1 MTTYEIALMPGDG
14 IGVDVT
20 QEGVKVLNRL
30 ADLHGGIQFS
40 FTDYPY
46 GCGYYLEH
54 GKMMDDDALDRLRQ
68 HHAIFLGAC
77 GFPGVP
83 DHISLWGMLLSIRK
97 AFDLWVNLRPV
108 RLLPGITGPLAE
120 RTAEDIDFVIIR
132 ENTEGEYAG
141 VGGRVQVGTAHEVA
155 SQTAVF
161 TRHATERIIRYAFEY
176 ARENGRGAVQSATKS
191 NACQYSMVFWDEVF
205 AEVSREFP
213 DVESSHYHVDA
224 LSARFV
230 THPHTLDVVVG
241 SNLFADILSDLGGAL
256 MGSLGLPPSAN
267 VNPDGD
273 YPGVF
278 EPVHG
283 SAPDIAGKGIAN
295 PLATIWSAA
304 MMLDDLGEIKAAQQI
319 MQAIEQVTSEGR
331 VRTPD
336 LGGTST
342 TQDMGDAVAAALE
355 NEKYPGYEG

>member
-1 MTTYEIALMPGDG
+1 MNTYEIALVPGDG

-20 QEGVKVLNRL
+20 REAVRVLKRFSELHEGI
-30 ADLHGGIQFS
+30 DFT

-46 GCGYYLEH
+46 GCEYYLQH
-54 GKMMDDDALDRLRQ
+54 GKMMEDDALERLRE
-68 HHAIFLGAC
+68 HHAILLGAC

-83 DHISLWGMLLSIRK
+83 DHISLWGMLLPIRK

-108 RLLPGITGPLAE
+108 KLLPGITGPLAG
-120 RTAEDIDFVIIR
+120 RASEDIDFVIVR

-141 VGGRVQVGTAHEVA
+141 VGGRVQVGTPHEVA

-161 TRHATERIIRYAFEY
+161 TRHATERIIEYAFNY
-176 ARENGRGAVQSATKS
+176 AEQDGRRSVQSATKS

-205 AEVSREFP
+205 AHVAERHPNIEASQ
-213 DVESSHYHVDA
+213 YHVDA

-230 THPHTLDVVVG
+230 THPQTLDVVVG

-267 VNPDGD
+267 INPDGEF
-273 YPGVF
+273 PGVF

-283 SAPDIAGKGIAN
+283 SAPDIAGAGIAN
-295 PLATIWSAA
+295 PIATIWSVA
-304 MMLDDLGEIKAAQQI
+304 MMLDDLGEPDAADRI
-319 MQAIEQVTSEGR
+319 LRAIEAVTAEGNAK
-331 VRTPD
+331 TPD

-342 TQDMGDAVAAALE
+342 TQDMGDAVISALD
-355 NEKYPGYEG
+355 N